1 MSEEKRLQEDLEKG
15 KAMEEFFEEAPL
27 QRIAEEKAAYEEKV
41 AKATAKFPERKEV
54 EGQRLYTPLDVKDF
68 DYCEKLGFPGMYP
81 FTRGV
86 QPTMYRGR
94 LWTMRAYA
102 GFATAEET
110 NARYKYLL
118 EAGQTGLSVAMD
130 LPTQIGL
137 DSDHEL
143 SHGEVGK
150 VGVAID
156 SLADMEA
163 LFEGIP
169 LDKVST
175 SMTING
181 PAAVLLAM
189 YVAVAEKQGVKPEQ
203 LRGTIQNDIL
213 KEYIA
218 RGTYIFPPRPSMRLV
233 TDTFAYC
240 SKNIP
245 KWNTISVGA
254 YHIREAGA
262 SEVQEIAFAF
272 ANAMAYIDAAI
283 QAGQKVDD
291 FAPGISWIFT
301 AGLDFFSEVAKFR
314 AARRLWARIMKER
327 YGATVPKA
335 QMLRVHV
342 HTAGSVLTAQQP
354 LINAIR
360 ITWQA
365 MSAILGGIQSMA
377 CCAYDEAIAI
387 PTEESATLALRTQ
400 QLLAYESNIP
410 NTIDPLAG
418 SYYVESLTDKI
429 EQEAYEYIKK
439 IDEMGGAVAAIE
451 HGYMQQEMAR
461 NAFSDQRDIETGKR
475 TVIGVNKY
483 VDNSKANEDQEVL
496 TVDLAVGERQV
507 ARLEKMKANRDN
519 EAVKASLEKLRAAAK
534 GTENLMP
541 YLIDAV
547 KTYATLG
554 EICGVLREEFGEFKP
569 SIYY

>member
-1 MSEEKRLQEDLEKG
+1 MDKEKLQQGLNEY
-15 KAMEEFFEEAPL
+15 EA
-27 QRIAEEKAAYEEKV
+27 KV
-41 AKATAKFPERKEV
+41 AKAVAKFPERKNFEA
-54 EGQRLYTPLDVKDF
+54 QRLYTPLDIEDS
-68 DYCEKLGFPGMYP
+68 DYGEKLGFPGQYP

-143 SHGEVGK
+143 SYGEVGK

-163 LFEGIP
+163 LFDGIP

-189 YVAVAEKQGVKPEQ
+189 YVAVAEKQGVKPEA
-203 LRGTIQNDIL
+203 LKGTIQNDIL

-218 RGTYIFPPRPSMRLV
+218 RGTYIFPPRPSMRLI
-233 TDTFAYC
+233 TDTFEYC

-283 QAGQKVDD
+283 KAGQKVDD

-301 AGLDFFSEVAKFR
+301 AGLDFFGEIAKFR

-327 YGATVPKA
+327 YGASVPKA

-354 LINAIR
+354 LNNVVR

-365 MSAILGGIQSMA
+365 LSAVLGGIQSMA
-377 CCAYDEAIAI
+377 CCAYDEAIAL

-400 QLLAYESNIP
+400 QLLAYESGVTD
-410 NTIDPLAG
+410 TIDPLAG
-418 SYYVESLTDKI
+418 SYYIETLTDKI
-429 EQEAYEYIKK
+429 EKEAYDYIDK
-439 IDEMGGAVAAIE
+439 IDRMGGAVAAIE
-451 HGYMQQEMAR
+451 QGYMQQEMA
-461 NAFSDQRDIETGKR
+461 AHAYEYQHEVELGKR
-475 TVIGVNKY
+475 TVIGVNKFN
-483 VDNSKANEDQEVL
+483 DSKKLAEQDVL
-496 TVDLAVGERQV
+496 TADLSVGERQI
-507 ARLEKMKANRDN
+507 ARLEKMKAARDN
-519 EAVKASLEKLRAAAK
+519 EAVKAALEKLREAAK

-554 EICGVLREEFGEFKP
+554 EICGVLREEFGEYKQSGSMF
-569 SIYY
+569 

>member
-1 MSEEKRLQEDLEKG
+1 MDKEKLQQGLNEY
-15 KAMEEFFEEAPL
+15 EA
-27 QRIAEEKAAYEEKV
+27 KV
-41 AKATAKFPERKEV
+41 AKAVAKFPERKNFEA
-54 EGQRLYTPLDVKDF
+54 QRLYTPLDIEDF
-68 DYCEKLGFPGMYP
+68 DYGEKIGFPGQYP

-163 LFEGIP
+163 LFDGIP

-189 YVAVAEKQGVKPEQ
+189 YVAVAEKQGVKPEA
-203 LRGTIQNDIL
+203 LKGTIQNDIL

-218 RGTYIFPPRPSMRLV
+218 RGTYIFPPRPSMRLI
-233 TDTFAYC
+233 TDTFEYC

-283 QAGQKVDD
+283 KAGQKVDD

-301 AGLDFFSEVAKFR
+301 AGLDFFGEVAKFR

-327 YGATVPKA
+327 YGASVPKA

-354 LINAIR
+354 LNNVVR

-365 MSAILGGIQSMA
+365 LSAVLGGIQSMA
-377 CCAYDEAIAI
+377 CCAYDEAIAL

-400 QLLAYESNIP
+400 QLLAYESGVTD
-410 NTIDPLAG
+410 TIDPLAG
-418 SYYVESLTDKI
+418 SYYIETLTDKI
-429 EQEAYEYIKK
+429 EKEAYDYIDK
-439 IDEMGGAVAAIE
+439 IDRMGGAVAAIE
-451 HGYMQQEMAR
+451 QGYMQQEMA
-461 NAFSDQRDIETGKR
+461 AHAYEYQHEVELGKR
-475 TVIGVNKY
+475 TVIGVNKFN
-483 VDNSKANEDQEVL
+483 DSKKLAEQDVL
-496 TVDLAVGERQV
+496 TADLSVGERQI
-507 ARLEKMKANRDN
+507 ARLEKMKAARDN
-519 EAVKASLEKLRAAAK
+519 EAVKAALEKLREAAK

-554 EICGVLREEFGEFKP
+554 EICGVLREEFGEYKQSGSMF
-569 SIYY
+569 

>member
-1 MSEEKRLQEDLEKG
+1 MDKEKLQQGLNEY
-15 KAMEEFFEEAPL
+15 EA
-27 QRIAEEKAAYEEKV
+27 KV
-41 AKATAKFPERKEV
+41 AKATAKFPERKNFEA
-54 EGQRLYTPLDVKDF
+54 QRLYTPLDIEDF
-68 DYCEKLGFPGMYP
+68 DYGEKLGFPGQYP

-163 LFEGIP
+163 LFDGIP

-189 YVAVAEKQGVKPEQ
+189 YVAVAEKQGVKPEA
-203 LRGTIQNDIL
+203 LKGTIQNDIL

-218 RGTYIFPPRPSMRLV
+218 RGTYIFPPRPSMRLI
-233 TDTFAYC
+233 TDTFEYC

-283 QAGQKVDD
+283 KAGQKVDD

-301 AGLDFFSEVAKFR
+301 AGLDFFGEVAKFR

-327 YGATVPKA
+327 YGASVPKA

-354 LINAIR
+354 LNNVVR

-365 MSAILGGIQSMA
+365 LSAVLGGIQSMA
-377 CCAYDEAIAI
+377 CCAYDEAIAL

-400 QLLAYESNIP
+400 QLLAYESGVTD
-410 NTIDPLAG
+410 TIDPLAG
-418 SYYVESLTDKI
+418 FYYIETLTDKI
-429 EQEAYEYIKK
+429 EKEAYDYIDK
-439 IDEMGGAVAAIE
+439 IDRMGGAVAAIE
-451 HGYMQQEMAR
+451 QGYMQQEMA
-461 NAFSDQRDIETGKR
+461 AHAYEYQHEVELGKR
-475 TVIGVNKY
+475 TVIGVNKFN
-483 VDNSKANEDQEVL
+483 DSKKLAEQDVL
-496 TVDLAVGERQV
+496 TADLSVGERQI
-507 ARLEKMKANRDN
+507 ARLEKMKAARDN
-519 EAVKASLEKLRAAAK
+519 DAVKAALEKLREAAK

-541 YLIDAV
+541 YLINAV

-554 EICGVLREEFGEFKP
+554 EICGVLREEFGEYKQSGSMF
-569 SIYY
+569 

>member
-1 MSEEKRLQEDLEKG
+1 MDKEKLQQGLNEY
-15 KAMEEFFEEAPL
+15 EA
-27 QRIAEEKAAYEEKV
+27 KV
-41 AKATAKFPERKEV
+41 AKATAKFPERKNFEM
-54 EGQRLYTPLDVKDF
+54 QRLYTPLDIEDF
-68 DYCEKLGFPGMYP
+68 DYGEKLGFPGQYP

-163 LFEGIP
+163 LFDGIP

-189 YVAVAEKQGVKPEQ
+189 YVAVAEKQGVKPEA
-203 LRGTIQNDIL
+203 LKGTIQNDIL

-218 RGTYIFPPRPSMRLV
+218 RGTYIFPPRPSMRLI
-233 TDTFAYC
+233 TDTFEYC

-283 QAGQKVDD
+283 KAGQKVDD

-301 AGLDFFSEVAKFR
+301 AGLDFFGEVAKFR

-327 YGATVPKA
+327 YGASVPKA

-354 LINAIR
+354 LNNVVR

-365 MSAILGGIQSMA
+365 LSAVLGGIQSMA
-377 CCAYDEAIAI
+377 CCAYDEAIAL

-400 QLLAYESNIP
+400 QLLAYESGVTD
-410 NTIDPLAG
+410 TIDPLAG
-418 SYYVESLTDKI
+418 SYYIETLTDKI
-429 EQEAYEYIKK
+429 EKEAYDYIDK
-439 IDEMGGAVAAIE
+439 IDRMGGAVAAIE
-451 HGYMQQEMAR
+451 QGYMQQEMA
-461 NAFSDQRDIETGKR
+461 AHAYEYQHEVELGKR
-475 TVIGVNKY
+475 TVIGVNKFN
-483 VDNSKANEDQEVL
+483 DSKKLAEQDVL
-496 TVDLAVGERQV
+496 TADLSVGERQI
-507 ARLEKMKANRDN
+507 ARLEKMKAARDN
-519 EAVKASLEKLRAAAK
+519 EAVKAALEKLREAAK

-554 EICGVLREEFGEFKP
+554 EICGVLREEFGEYKQSGSMF
-569 SIYY
+569 

>member
-1 MSEEKRLQEDLEKG
+1 MDKEKLQQGLNEY
-15 KAMEEFFEEAPL
+15 EA
-27 QRIAEEKAAYEEKV
+27 KV
-41 AKATAKFPERKEV
+41 AKAVAKFPERKNFEA
-54 EGQRLYTPLDVKDF
+54 QRLYTPLDIEDF
-68 DYCEKLGFPGMYP
+68 DYGEKLGFPGQYP

-110 NARYKYLL
+110 NVRYKYLL

-163 LFEGIP
+163 LFDGIP

-189 YVAVAEKQGVKPEQ
+189 YVAVAEKQGVKPEA
-203 LRGTIQNDIL
+203 LKGTIQNDIL

-218 RGTYIFPPRPSMRLV
+218 RGTYIFPPRPSMRLI
-233 TDTFAYC
+233 TDTFEYC

-283 QAGQKVDD
+283 KAGQKIDD

-301 AGLDFFSEVAKFR
+301 AGLDFFGEVAKFR

-327 YGATVPKA
+327 YGASVPKA

-354 LINAIR
+354 LNNVVR

-365 MSAILGGIQSMA
+365 LSAVLGGIQSMA
-377 CCAYDEAIAI
+377 CCAYDEAIAL

-400 QLLAYESNIP
+400 QLLAYESGVTD
-410 NTIDPLAG
+410 TIDPLAG
-418 SYYVESLTDKI
+418 SYYIETLTDKI
-429 EQEAYEYIKK
+429 EKEAYDYIDK
-439 IDEMGGAVAAIE
+439 IDRMGGAVAAIE
-451 HGYMQQEMAR
+451 QGYMQQEMA
-461 NAFSDQRDIETGKR
+461 AHAYEYQHEVELGKR
-475 TVIGVNKY
+475 TVIGVNKFN
-483 VDNSKANEDQEVL
+483 DSKKLAEQDVL
-496 TVDLAVGERQV
+496 TADLSVGERQI
-507 ARLEKMKANRDN
+507 ARLEKMKAARDN
-519 EAVKASLEKLRAAAK
+519 EAVKAALEKLREAAK

-554 EICGVLREEFGEFKP
+554 EICGVLREEFGEYKQSGSMF
-569 SIYY
+569 

>member
-1 MSEEKRLQEDLEKG
+1 MDKEKLQQGLNEY
-15 KAMEEFFEEAPL
+15 EA
-27 QRIAEEKAAYEEKV
+27 KV
-41 AKATAKFPERKEV
+41 AKATAKFPERKNFEA
-54 EGQRLYTPLDVKDF
+54 QRLYTPLDIEDF
-68 DYCEKLGFPGMYP
+68 DYGEKLGFPGQYP

-163 LFEGIP
+163 LFDGIP

-189 YVAVAEKQGVKPEQ
+189 YVAVAEKQGVKPEV
-203 LRGTIQNDIL
+203 LKGTIQNDIL

-218 RGTYIFPPRPSMRLV
+218 RGTYIFPPRPSMRLI
-233 TDTFAYC
+233 TDTFEYC

-283 QAGQKVDD
+283 KAGQKVDD

-301 AGLDFFSEVAKFR
+301 AGLDFFGEVAKFR
-314 AARRLWARIMKER
+314 AARRLWARVMKER
-327 YGATVPKA
+327 YGASVPKA

-354 LINAIR
+354 LNNVVR

-365 MSAILGGIQSMA
+365 LSAVLGGIQSMA
-377 CCAYDEAIAI
+377 CCAYDEAIAL

-400 QLLAYESNIP
+400 QLLAYESGVTD
-410 NTIDPLAG
+410 TIDPLAG
-418 SYYVESLTDKI
+418 SYYIETLTDKI
-429 EQEAYEYIKK
+429 EKEAYDYIDK
-439 IDEMGGAVAAIE
+439 IDRMGGAVAAIE
-451 HGYMQQEMAR
+451 QGYMQQEMA
-461 NAFSDQRDIETGKR
+461 AHAYEYQHEVELGKR
-475 TVIGVNKY
+475 TVIGVNKFN
-483 VDNSKANEDQEVL
+483 DSKKLAEQDVL
-496 TVDLAVGERQV
+496 TADLSVGERQI
-507 ARLEKMKANRDN
+507 ARLEKMKAARDN
-519 EAVKASLEKLRAAAK
+519 EAVKAALEKLREAAK

-554 EICGVLREEFGEFKP
+554 EICGVLREEFGEYKQSGSMF
-569 SIYY
+569 

>member
-1 MSEEKRLQEDLEKG
+1 MDKEKLQQGLNEYED
-15 KAMEEFFEEAPL
+15 
-27 QRIAEEKAAYEEKV
+27 KV
-41 AKATAKFPERKEV
+41 AKAVAKFPERKNFEA
-54 EGQRLYTPLDVKDF
+54 QRLYTPLDIEDF
-68 DYCEKLGFPGMYP
+68 DYGEKLGFPGQYP

-163 LFEGIP
+163 LFDGIP

-189 YVAVAEKQGVKPEQ
+189 YVAVAEKQGVKPEA
-203 LRGTIQNDIL
+203 LKGTIQNDIL

-218 RGTYIFPPRPSMRLV
+218 RGTYIFPPRPSMRLI
-233 TDTFAYC
+233 TDTFEYC

-283 QAGQKVDD
+283 KAGQKVDD

-301 AGLDFFSEVAKFR
+301 AGLDFFGEVAKFR

-327 YGATVPKA
+327 YGASVPKA

-354 LINAIR
+354 LNNVVR

-365 MSAILGGIQSMA
+365 LSAVLGGIQSMA
-377 CCAYDEAIAI
+377 CCAYDEAIAL

-400 QLLAYESNIP
+400 QLLAYESGVTD
-410 NTIDPLAG
+410 TIDPLAG
-418 SYYVESLTDKI
+418 SYYIETLTDKI
-429 EQEAYEYIKK
+429 EKEAYDYIDK
-439 IDEMGGAVAAIE
+439 IDRMGGAVAAIE
-451 HGYMQQEMAR
+451 QGYMQQEMA
-461 NAFSDQRDIETGKR
+461 AHAYEYQHEVELGKR
-475 TVIGVNKY
+475 TVIGVNKFN
-483 VDNSKANEDQEVL
+483 DSKKLEEQDVL
-496 TVDLAVGERQV
+496 TADLSVGERQI
-507 ARLEKMKANRDN
+507 ARLEKMKAARDN
-519 EAVKASLEKLRAAAK
+519 DAVKAALEKLREAAK

-554 EICGVLREEFGEFKP
+554 EICGVLREEFGEYKQSGSMF
-569 SIYY
+569 

>member
-1 MSEEKRLQEDLEKG
+1 MDKEKLQQGLNE
-15 KAMEEFFEEAPL
+15 
-27 QRIAEEKAAYEEKV
+27 YESKV
-41 AKATAKFPERKEV
+41 AKATAKFPERKNFEA
-54 EGQRLYTPLDVKDF
+54 QRLYTPLDIEDF
-68 DYCEKLGFPGMYP
+68 DYGEKLGFPGQYP

-163 LFEGIP
+163 LFDGIP

-189 YVAVAEKQGVKPEQ
+189 YVAVAEKQGVKPEA
-203 LRGTIQNDIL
+203 LKGTIQNDIL

-218 RGTYIFPPRPSMRLV
+218 RGTYIFPPRPSMRLI
-233 TDTFAYC
+233 TDTFEYC

-283 QAGQKVDD
+283 KAGQKVDD

-301 AGLDFFSEVAKFR
+301 AGLDFFGEVAKFR

-327 YGATVPKA
+327 YGASVPKA

-354 LINAIR
+354 LNNVVR

-365 MSAILGGIQSMA
+365 LSAVLGGIQSMA
-377 CCAYDEAIAI
+377 CCAYDEAIAL

-400 QLLAYESNIP
+400 QLLAYESGVTD
-410 NTIDPLAG
+410 TIDPLAG
-418 SYYVESLTDKI
+418 SYYIETLTDKI
-429 EQEAYEYIKK
+429 EKEAYDYIDK
-439 IDEMGGAVAAIE
+439 IDRMGGAVVAIE
-451 HGYMQQEMAR
+451 QGYMQQEMA
-461 NAFSDQRDIETGKR
+461 AHAYEYQHEVELGKR
-475 TVIGVNKY
+475 TVIGVNKFN
-483 VDNSKANEDQEVL
+483 DSKKLAEQDVL
-496 TVDLAVGERQV
+496 TADLSVGERQI
-507 ARLEKMKANRDN
+507 ARLEKMKAARDN
-519 EAVKASLEKLRAAAK
+519 EAVKAALEKLREAAK

-554 EICGVLREEFGEFKP
+554 EICGVLREEFGEYKQSGSMF
-569 SIYY
+569 

>member
-1 MSEEKRLQEDLEKG
+1 MDKEKLQQGLNEY
-15 KAMEEFFEEAPL
+15 EA
-27 QRIAEEKAAYEEKV
+27 KV
-41 AKATAKFPERKEV
+41 AKATAKFPERKNFEA
-54 EGQRLYTPLDVKDF
+54 QRLYTPLDIEDF
-68 DYCEKLGFPGMYP
+68 DYGEKLGFPGQYP

-163 LFEGIP
+163 LFDGIP

-189 YVAVAEKQGVKPEQ
+189 YVAVAEKQGVKPEA
-203 LRGTIQNDIL
+203 LKGTIQNDIL

-218 RGTYIFPPRPSMRLV
+218 RGTYIFPPRPSMRLI
-233 TDTFAYC
+233 TDTFEYC

-283 QAGQKVDD
+283 KAGQKVDD

-327 YGATVPKA
+327 YGASVPKA

-354 LINAIR
+354 LNNVVR

-365 MSAILGGIQSMA
+365 LSAVLGGIQSMA
-377 CCAYDEAIAI
+377 CCAYDEAIAL

-400 QLLAYESNIP
+400 QLLAYESGVTD
-410 NTIDPLAG
+410 TIDPLAG
-418 SYYVESLTDKI
+418 SYYIETLTDKI
-429 EQEAYEYIKK
+429 EKEAYDYIDK
-439 IDEMGGAVAAIE
+439 IDRMGGAVAAIE
-451 HGYMQQEMAR
+451 QGYMQQEMA
-461 NAFSDQRDIETGKR
+461 AHAYEYQHEVELGKR
-475 TVIGVNKY
+475 TVIGVNKFN
-483 VDNSKANEDQEVL
+483 DSKKLAEQDVL
-496 TVDLAVGERQV
+496 TADLSVGERQI
-507 ARLEKMKANRDN
+507 ARLEKMKAARDN
-519 EAVKASLEKLRAAAK
+519 EAVKAALERLREAAK

-554 EICGVLREEFGEFKP
+554 EICGVLREEFGEYKQSGSMF
-569 SIYY
+569 

>member
-1 MSEEKRLQEDLEKG
+1 MDKEKLQQGLNEY
-15 KAMEEFFEEAPL
+15 EA
-27 QRIAEEKAAYEEKV
+27 KV
-41 AKATAKFPERKEV
+41 AKATAKFPERKNFEA
-54 EGQRLYTPLDVKDF
+54 QRLYTPLDIEDF
-68 DYCEKLGFPGMYP
+68 DYGEKLGFPGQYP

-163 LFEGIP
+163 LFDGIP

-189 YVAVAEKQGVKPEQ
+189 YVAVAEKQGVKPEA
-203 LRGTIQNDIL
+203 LKGTIQNDIL

-218 RGTYIFPPRPSMRLV
+218 RGTYIFPPRPSMRLI
-233 TDTFAYC
+233 TDTFEYC

-283 QAGQKVDD
+283 KAGQKVDD

-301 AGLDFFSEVAKFR
+301 AGLDFFGEVAKFR

-327 YGATVPKA
+327 YGASVPKA

-354 LINAIR
+354 LNNVVR

-365 MSAILGGIQSMA
+365 LSAVLGGIQSMA
-377 CCAYDEAIAI
+377 CCAYDEAIAL

-400 QLLAYESNIP
+400 QLLAYESGVTD
-410 NTIDPLAG
+410 TIDPLAG
-418 SYYVESLTDKI
+418 SYYIETLTDKI
-429 EQEAYEYIKK
+429 EKEAYDYIDK
-439 IDEMGGAVAAIE
+439 IDRMGGAVAAIE
-451 HGYMQQEMAR
+451 QGYMQQEMA
-461 NAFSDQRDIETGKR
+461 AHAYEFQHEVELGKR
-475 TVIGVNKY
+475 TVIGVNKFN
-483 VDNSKANEDQEVL
+483 DSKKLAEQDVL
-496 TVDLAVGERQV
+496 TADLSVGERQI
-507 ARLEKMKANRDN
+507 ARLEKMKAARDN
-519 EAVKASLEKLRAAAK
+519 EAVKAALEKLREAAK

-554 EICGVLREEFGEFKP
+554 EICGVLREEFGEYKQSGSMF
-569 SIYY
+569 

>member
-1 MSEEKRLQEDLEKG
+1 MDKEKLQQGLNEY
-15 KAMEEFFEEAPL
+15 EA
-27 QRIAEEKAAYEEKV
+27 KV
-41 AKATAKFPERKEV
+41 AKATAKFPERKNFEA
-54 EGQRLYTPLDVKDF
+54 QRLYTPLDIEDF
-68 DYCEKLGFPGMYP
+68 DYGEKLGFPGQYP

-163 LFEGIP
+163 LFDGIP

-189 YVAVAEKQGVKPEQ
+189 YVAVAEKQGVKPEA
-203 LRGTIQNDIL
+203 LKGTIQNDIL

-218 RGTYIFPPRPSMRLV
+218 RGTYIFPPRPSMRLI
-233 TDTFAYC
+233 TDTFEYC

-283 QAGQKVDD
+283 KAGQKVDD

-301 AGLDFFSEVAKFR
+301 AGLDFFGEVAKFR

-327 YGATVPKA
+327 YGASVPKA

-354 LINAIR
+354 LNNVVR

-365 MSAILGGIQSMA
+365 LSAVLGGIQSMA
-377 CCAYDEAIAI
+377 CCAYDEAIAL

-400 QLLAYESNIP
+400 QLLAYESGVTD
-410 NTIDPLAG
+410 TIDPLAG
-418 SYYVESLTDKI
+418 SYYIETLTDKI
-429 EQEAYEYIKK
+429 EKEAYDYIDK
-439 IDEMGGAVAAIE
+439 IDRMGGAVAAIE
-451 HGYMQQEMAR
+451 QGYMQQEMA
-461 NAFSDQRDIETGKR
+461 AHAYEYQHEVELGKR
-475 TVIGVNKY
+475 TVIGVNKFN
-483 VDNSKANEDQEVL
+483 DSKKIAEQDVL
-496 TVDLAVGERQV
+496 TADLSVGERQV
-507 ARLEKMKANRDN
+507 ARLEKMKAARDN
-519 EAVKASLEKLRAAAK
+519 GAVKAALEKLREAAK

-554 EICGVLREEFGEFKP
+554 EICGVLREEFGEYKQSGSMF
-569 SIYY
+569 

>member
-1 MSEEKRLQEDLEKG
+1 MDKEKLQQGLNEY
-15 KAMEEFFEEAPL
+15 EA
-27 QRIAEEKAAYEEKV
+27 KV
-41 AKATAKFPERKEV
+41 AKAVAKFPERKNFEA
-54 EGQRLYTPLDVKDF
+54 QRLYTPFDIEDF
-68 DYCEKLGFPGMYP
+68 DYSEKLGFPGQYP

-163 LFEGIP
+163 LFDGIP

-189 YVAVAEKQGVKPEQ
+189 YVAVAEKQGVKPEA
-203 LRGTIQNDIL
+203 LKGTIQNDIL

-218 RGTYIFPPRPSMRLV
+218 RGTYIFPPRPSMRLI
-233 TDTFAYC
+233 TDTFEYC

-283 QAGQKVDD
+283 KAGQKVDD

-301 AGLDFFSEVAKFR
+301 AGLDFFGEVAKFR

-327 YGATVPKA
+327 YGASVPKA

-354 LINAIR
+354 LNNVVR

-365 MSAILGGIQSMA
+365 LSAVLGGIQSMA
-377 CCAYDEAIAI
+377 CCAYDEAIAL

-400 QLLAYESNIP
+400 QLLAYESGVTD
-410 NTIDPLAG
+410 TIDPLAG
-418 SYYVESLTDKI
+418 SYYIETLTDKI
-429 EQEAYEYIKK
+429 EKEAYDYIDK
-439 IDEMGGAVAAIE
+439 IDRMGGAVAAIE
-451 HGYMQQEMAR
+451 QGYMQQEMA
-461 NAFSDQRDIETGKR
+461 AHAYEYQHEVELGKR
-475 TVIGVNKY
+475 TVIGVNKFN
-483 VDNSKANEDQEVL
+483 DSKKLAEQDVL
-496 TVDLAVGERQV
+496 TADLSVGERQI
-507 ARLEKMKANRDN
+507 ARLEKMKAGRDN
-519 EAVKASLEKLRAAAK
+519 EAVKAALEKLREAAK

-554 EICGVLREEFGEFKP
+554 EICGVLREEFGEYKQSGSMF
-569 SIYY
+569 

>member
-1 MSEEKRLQEDLEKG
+1 MDKEKLQQGLNEY
-15 KAMEEFFEEAPL
+15 EA
-27 QRIAEEKAAYEEKV
+27 KV
-41 AKATAKFPERKEV
+41 AKAVAKFPERKNFEA
-54 EGQRLYTPLDVKDF
+54 QRLYTPLDIEDF
-68 DYCEKLGFPGMYP
+68 DYGEKLGFPGQYP

-163 LFEGIP
+163 LFDGIP

-189 YVAVAEKQGVKPEQ
+189 YVAVAEKQGVKPEA
-203 LRGTIQNDIL
+203 LKGTIQNDIL

-218 RGTYIFPPRPSMRLV
+218 RGTYIFPPRPSMRLI
-233 TDTFAYC
+233 TDTFEYC

-283 QAGQKVDD
+283 KAGQKVDD

-301 AGLDFFSEVAKFR
+301 AGLDFFGEVAKFR

-327 YGATVPKA
+327 YGASVPKA

-354 LINAIR
+354 LNNVVR

-365 MSAILGGIQSMA
+365 LSAVLGGIQSMA
-377 CCAYDEAIAI
+377 CCAYDEAIAL

-400 QLLAYESNIP
+400 QLLAYESGVTD
-410 NTIDPLAG
+410 TIDPLAG
-418 SYYVESLTDKI
+418 SYYIETLTDKI
-429 EQEAYEYIKK
+429 EKEAYDYIDK
-439 IDEMGGAVAAIE
+439 IDRMGGAVAAIE
-451 HGYMQQEMAR
+451 QGYMQQEMA
-461 NAFSDQRDIETGKR
+461 AHAYEYQHEVELGKR
-475 TVIGVNKY
+475 TVIGVNKFN
-483 VDNSKANEDQEVL
+483 DSKKLAEQDVL
-496 TVDLAVGERQV
+496 TADLSVGERQI
-507 ARLEKMKANRDN
+507 ARLEKMKAARDN
-519 EAVKASLEKLRAAAK
+519 EAVKAALEKLREAAK
-534 GTENLMP
+534 CTENLMP
-541 YLIDAV
+541 YLINAV

-554 EICGVLREEFGEFKP
+554 EICGVLREEFGEYKQSGSMF
-569 SIYY
+569 

>member
-1 MSEEKRLQEDLEKG
+1 MDKEKLQQGLNEY
-15 KAMEEFFEEAPL
+15 EA
-27 QRIAEEKAAYEEKV
+27 KV
-41 AKATAKFPERKEV
+41 AKATAKFPERKNFEV
-54 EGQRLYTPLDVKDF
+54 QRLYTPLDIEDF
-68 DYCEKLGFPGMYP
+68 DYGEKLGFPGQYP

-130 LPTQIGL
+130 LPTQIGF

-163 LFEGIP
+163 LFDGIP

-189 YVAVAEKQGVKPEQ
+189 YVAVAEKQGVKPEA
-203 LRGTIQNDIL
+203 LKGTIQNDIL

-218 RGTYIFPPRPSMRLV
+218 RGTYIFPPRPSMRLI
-233 TDTFAYC
+233 TDTFEYC

-283 QAGQKVDD
+283 KAGQKVDD

-301 AGLDFFSEVAKFR
+301 AGLDFFGEVAKFR

-327 YGATVPKA
+327 YGASVPKA

-354 LINAIR
+354 LNNVVR

-365 MSAILGGIQSMA
+365 LSAVLGGIQSMA
-377 CCAYDEAIAI
+377 CCAYDEAIAL

-400 QLLAYESNIP
+400 QLLAYESGVTD
-410 NTIDPLAG
+410 TIDPLAG
-418 SYYVESLTDKI
+418 SYYIETLTDKI
-429 EQEAYEYIKK
+429 EKEAYDYIDK
-439 IDEMGGAVAAIE
+439 IDRMGGAVAAIE
-451 HGYMQQEMAR
+451 QGYMQQEMA
-461 NAFSDQRDIETGKR
+461 AHAYEYQHEVELGKR
-475 TVIGVNKY
+475 TVIGVNKFN
-483 VDNSKANEDQEVL
+483 DSKKLAEQDVL
-496 TVDLAVGERQV
+496 TADLSVGERQI
-507 ARLEKMKANRDN
+507 ARLEKMKAARDN
-519 EAVKASLEKLRAAAK
+519 EAVKAALEKLREAAK

-554 EICGVLREEFGEFKP
+554 EICGVLREEFGEYKQSGSMF
-569 SIYY
+569 

>member
-1 MSEEKRLQEDLEKG
+1 MDKEKLQQGLNG
-15 KAMEEFFEEAPL
+15 YEA
-27 QRIAEEKAAYEEKV
+27 KV
-41 AKATAKFPERKEV
+41 AKAVAKFPERKNFET
-54 EGQRLYTPLDVKDF
+54 QRLYTPLDIEDF
-68 DYCEKLGFPGMYP
+68 DYGEKLGFPGQYP

-163 LFEGIP
+163 LFDGIP

-189 YVAVAEKQGVKPEQ
+189 YVAVAEKQGVKPEA
-203 LRGTIQNDIL
+203 LKGTIQNDIL

-218 RGTYIFPPRPSMRLV
+218 RGTYIFPPRPSMRLI
-233 TDTFAYC
+233 TDTFEYC

-283 QAGQKVDD
+283 KAGQKVDD

-301 AGLDFFSEVAKFR
+301 AGLDFFGEVAKFR

-327 YGATVPKA
+327 YGASVPKA

-354 LINAIR
+354 LNNVVR

-365 MSAILGGIQSMA
+365 LSAVLGGIQSMA
-377 CCAYDEAIAI
+377 CCAYDEAIAL

-400 QLLAYESNIP
+400 QLLAYESGVTD
-410 NTIDPLAG
+410 TIDPLAG
-418 SYYVESLTDKI
+418 SYYIETLTDKI
-429 EQEAYEYIKK
+429 EKEAYDYIDK
-439 IDEMGGAVAAIE
+439 IDRMGGAVAAIE
-451 HGYMQQEMAR
+451 QGYMQQEMA
-461 NAFSDQRDIETGKR
+461 AHAYEYQHEVELGKR
-475 TVIGVNKY
+475 TVIGVNKFN
-483 VDNSKANEDQEVL
+483 DSKKLAEQDVL
-496 TVDLAVGERQV
+496 TADLSVGERQI
-507 ARLEKMKANRDN
+507 ARLEKMKAARDN
-519 EAVKASLEKLRAAAK
+519 EAVKAALEKLREAAK

-554 EICGVLREEFGEFKP
+554 EICGVLREEFGEYKQSGSMF
-569 SIYY
+569 

>member
-1 MSEEKRLQEDLEKG
+1 MDKEKLQQGLNEY
-15 KAMEEFFEEAPL
+15 EA
-27 QRIAEEKAAYEEKV
+27 KV
-41 AKATAKFPERKEV
+41 AKATAKFPERKNFEA
-54 EGQRLYTPLDVKDF
+54 QRLYTPLDIEDF
-68 DYCEKLGFPGMYP
+68 DYGEKLGFPGQYP

-163 LFEGIP
+163 LFDGIP

-189 YVAVAEKQGVKPEQ
+189 YVAVAEKQGVKPEA
-203 LRGTIQNDIL
+203 LKGTIQNDIL

-218 RGTYIFPPRPSMRLV
+218 RGTYIFPPRPSMRLI
-233 TDTFAYC
+233 TDTFEYC

-283 QAGQKVDD
+283 KAGQKVDD

-301 AGLDFFSEVAKFR
+301 AGLDFFGEVAKFR

-327 YGATVPKA
+327 YGASVPKA

-354 LINAIR
+354 LNNVVR

-365 MSAILGGIQSMA
+365 LSAVLGGIQSMA
-377 CCAYDEAIAI
+377 CCAYDEAIAL

-400 QLLAYESNIP
+400 QLLAYESGVTD
-410 NTIDPLAG
+410 TIDPLAG
-418 SYYVESLTDKI
+418 SYYIETLTDKI
-429 EQEAYEYIKK
+429 EKEAYDYIDR
-439 IDEMGGAVAAIE
+439 IDRMGGAVAAIE
-451 HGYMQQEMAR
+451 QGYMQQEMA
-461 NAFSDQRDIETGKR
+461 AHAYEYQHEVELGKR
-475 TVIGVNKY
+475 TVIGVNKFN
-483 VDNSKANEDQEVL
+483 DSKKLAEQDVL
-496 TVDLAVGERQV
+496 TADLSVGERQI
-507 ARLEKMKANRDN
+507 ARLEKMKAARDN
-519 EAVKASLEKLRAAAK
+519 EAVKAALEKLREAAK

-554 EICGVLREEFGEFKP
+554 EICGVLREEFGEYKQSGSMF
-569 SIYY
+569 

>member
-1 MSEEKRLQEDLEKG
+1 MDKEKLQQGLNEY
-15 KAMEEFFEEAPL
+15 EA
-27 QRIAEEKAAYEEKV
+27 KV
-41 AKATAKFPERKEV
+41 VKATAKFPERKNFEA
-54 EGQRLYTPLDVKDF
+54 QRLYTPLDIEDF
-68 DYCEKLGFPGMYP
+68 DYGEKLGFPGQYP

-110 NARYKYLL
+110 NERYKYLL

-163 LFEGIP
+163 LFDGIP

-189 YVAVAEKQGVKPEQ
+189 YVAVAEKQGVKPEA
-203 LRGTIQNDIL
+203 LKGTIQNDIL

-218 RGTYIFPPRPSMRLV
+218 RGTYIFPPRPSMRLI
-233 TDTFAYC
+233 TDTFEYC

-283 QAGQKVDD
+283 KAGQKVDD

-301 AGLDFFSEVAKFR
+301 AGLDFFGEVAKFR

-327 YGATVPKA
+327 YGASVPKA

-354 LINAIR
+354 LNNVVR

-365 MSAILGGIQSMA
+365 LSAVLGGIQSMA
-377 CCAYDEAIAI
+377 CCAYDEAIAL

-400 QLLAYESNIP
+400 QLLAYESGVTD
-410 NTIDPLAG
+410 TIDPLAG
-418 SYYVESLTDKI
+418 SYYIETLTDKI
-429 EQEAYEYIKK
+429 EKEAYDYIDK
-439 IDEMGGAVAAIE
+439 IDRMGGAVAAIE
-451 HGYMQQEMAR
+451 QGYMQQEMA
-461 NAFSDQRDIETGKR
+461 AHAYEYQHEVELGKR
-475 TVIGVNKY
+475 TVIGVNKFN
-483 VDNSKANEDQEVL
+483 DSKKLAEQDVL
-496 TVDLAVGERQV
+496 TADLSVGERQI
-507 ARLEKMKANRDN
+507 ARLEKMKAARDN
-519 EAVKASLEKLRAAAK
+519 EAVKAALEKLREAAK

-554 EICGVLREEFGEFKP
+554 EICGVLREEFGEYKQSGSMF
-569 SIYY
+569 

>member
-1 MSEEKRLQEDLEKG
+1 MDKEKLQQGLNEY
-15 KAMEEFFEEAPL
+15 EA
-27 QRIAEEKAAYEEKV
+27 KV
-41 AKATAKFPERKEV
+41 AKATAKFPERKNFEA
-54 EGQRLYTPLDVKDF
+54 QRLYTPLDIEDF
-68 DYCEKLGFPGMYP
+68 DYGEKLGFPGQYP

-86 QPTMYRGR
+86 QPTMYRSR

-156 SLADMEA
+156 SLADIEA
-163 LFEGIP
+163 LFDGIP

-189 YVAVAEKQGVKPEQ
+189 YIAVAEKQGVKPEA
-203 LRGTIQNDIL
+203 LKGTIQNDIL

-218 RGTYIFPPRPSMRLV
+218 RGTYIFPPRPSMRLI
-233 TDTFAYC
+233 TDTFEYC

-283 QAGQKVDD
+283 KAGQKVDD

-301 AGLDFFSEVAKFR
+301 AGLDFFGEVAKFR

-327 YGATVPKA
+327 YGASVPKA

-354 LINAIR
+354 LNNVVR

-365 MSAILGGIQSMA
+365 LSAVLGGIQSMA
-377 CCAYDEAIAI
+377 CCAYDEAIAL

-400 QLLAYESNIP
+400 QLLAYESRVTD
-410 NTIDPLAG
+410 TIDPLAG
-418 SYYVESLTDKI
+418 SYYIETLTDKI
-429 EQEAYEYIKK
+429 EKEAYDYIDK
-439 IDEMGGAVAAIE
+439 IDRMGGAVAAIE
-451 HGYMQQEMAR
+451 QGYMQQEMA
-461 NAFSDQRDIETGKR
+461 AHAYEYQHEVELGKR
-475 TVIGVNKY
+475 TVIGVNKFN
-483 VDNSKANEDQEVL
+483 DSKKLAEQDVL
-496 TVDLAVGERQV
+496 TADLSVGERQI
-507 ARLEKMKANRDN
+507 ARLEKMKAARDN
-519 EAVKASLEKLRAAAK
+519 GAVKAALEKLREAAK
-534 GTENLMP
+534 DTENLMP

-554 EICGVLREEFGEFKP
+554 EICGVLREEFGEYKQSGSMF
-569 SIYY
+569 

>member
-1 MSEEKRLQEDLEKG
+1 MDKEKLQQGLNEY
-15 KAMEEFFEEAPL
+15 EA
-27 QRIAEEKAAYEEKV
+27 KV
-41 AKATAKFPERKEV
+41 AKATAKFPERKNFEV
-54 EGQRLYTPLDVKDF
+54 QRLYTPLDIEDF
-68 DYCEKLGFPGMYP
+68 DYGEKLGFPGQYP

-163 LFEGIP
+163 LFDGIP

-189 YVAVAEKQGVKPEQ
+189 YVAVAEKQGVKPEA
-203 LRGTIQNDIL
+203 LKGTIQNDIL

-218 RGTYIFPPRPSMRLV
+218 RGTYIFPPRPSMRLI
-233 TDTFAYC
+233 TDTFEYC

-283 QAGQKVDD
+283 KAGQKVDD

-301 AGLDFFSEVAKFR
+301 AGLDFFGEVAKFR

-327 YGATVPKA
+327 YGASVPKA

-354 LINAIR
+354 LNNVVR

-365 MSAILGGIQSMA
+365 LSAVLGGIQSMA
-377 CCAYDEAIAI
+377 CCAYDEAIAL

-400 QLLAYESNIP
+400 QLLAYESGVTD
-410 NTIDPLAG
+410 TIDPLAG
-418 SYYVESLTDKI
+418 SYYIETLTDKI
-429 EQEAYEYIKK
+429 EKEAYDYIDK
-439 IDEMGGAVAAIE
+439 IDRMGGAVAAIE
-451 HGYMQQEMAR
+451 QGYMQQEMA
-461 NAFSDQRDIETGKR
+461 AHAYEYQHDVELGKR
-475 TVIGVNKY
+475 TVIGVNKFN
-483 VDNSKANEDQEVL
+483 DSKKLAEQDVL
-496 TVDLAVGERQV
+496 TADLSVGERQI
-507 ARLEKMKANRDN
+507 ARLEKIKAARDN
-519 EAVKASLEKLRAAAK
+519 EAVKAALEKLREAAK

-554 EICGVLREEFGEFKP
+554 EICGVLREEFGEYKQSGSMF
-569 SIYY
+569 

>member
-1 MSEEKRLQEDLEKG
+1 MDKEKLQQGLNEY
-15 KAMEEFFEEAPL
+15 EA
-27 QRIAEEKAAYEEKV
+27 KV
-41 AKATAKFPERKEV
+41 AKAVAKFPERKNFEA
-54 EGQRLYTPLDVKDF
+54 QRLYTPLDIEDF
-68 DYCEKLGFPGMYP
+68 DYGEKLGFPGQYP

-163 LFEGIP
+163 LFDGIP

-189 YVAVAEKQGVKPEQ
+189 YVAVAEKHGVKPEA
-203 LRGTIQNDIL
+203 LKGTIQNDIL

-218 RGTYIFPPRPSMRLV
+218 RGTYIFPPRPSMRLI
-233 TDTFAYC
+233 TDTFEYC

-283 QAGQKVDD
+283 KAGQKVDD

-301 AGLDFFSEVAKFR
+301 AGLDFFGEVAKFR

-327 YGATVPKA
+327 YGASVPKA

-342 HTAGSVLTAQQP
+342 HTAVSVLTAQQP
-354 LINAIR
+354 LNNVVR

-365 MSAILGGIQSMA
+365 LSAVLGGIQSMA
-377 CCAYDEAIAI
+377 CCAYDEAIAL

-400 QLLAYESNIP
+400 QLLAYESGVTD
-410 NTIDPLAG
+410 TIDPLAG
-418 SYYVESLTDKI
+418 SYYIETLTDKI
-429 EQEAYEYIKK
+429 EKEAYDYIDK
-439 IDEMGGAVAAIE
+439 IDRMGGAVAAIE
-451 HGYMQQEMAR
+451 QGYMQQEMA
-461 NAFSDQRDIETGKR
+461 AHAYEYQHEVELGKR
-475 TVIGVNKY
+475 TVIGVNKFN
-483 VDNSKANEDQEVL
+483 DSKKLAEQDVL
-496 TVDLAVGERQV
+496 TADLSVGERQI
-507 ARLEKMKANRDN
+507 ARLEKMKAVRDN
-519 EAVKASLEKLRAAAK
+519 EAVKAALEKLREAAK

-554 EICGVLREEFGEFKP
+554 EICGVLREEFGEYKQSGSMF
-569 SIYY
+569 

>member
-1 MSEEKRLQEDLEKG
+1 MDKEKLQQGLNEY
-15 KAMEEFFEEAPL
+15 EA
-27 QRIAEEKAAYEEKV
+27 KV
-41 AKATAKFPERKEV
+41 AKATAKFPERKNFEA
-54 EGQRLYTPLDVKDF
+54 QRLYSPLDIEDF
-68 DYCEKLGFPGMYP
+68 DYGEKLGFPGQYP

-86 QPTMYRGR
+86 QSTMYRGR

-163 LFEGIP
+163 LFDGIP

-189 YVAVAEKQGVKPEQ
+189 YVAVAEKQGVKPEA
-203 LRGTIQNDIL
+203 LKGTIQNDIL

-218 RGTYIFPPRPSMRLV
+218 RGTYIFPPRPSMRLI
-233 TDTFAYC
+233 TDTFEYC

-283 QAGQKVDD
+283 KAGQKVDD

-301 AGLDFFSEVAKFR
+301 AGLDFFGEVAKFR

-327 YGATVPKA
+327 YGASVPKA

-354 LINAIR
+354 LNNVVR

-365 MSAILGGIQSMA
+365 LSAVLGGIQSMA
-377 CCAYDEAIAI
+377 CCAYDEAIAL

-400 QLLAYESNIP
+400 QLLAYESGVTD
-410 NTIDPLAG
+410 TIDPLAG
-418 SYYVESLTDKI
+418 SYYIETLTDKI
-429 EQEAYEYIKK
+429 EKEAYDYIDK
-439 IDEMGGAVAAIE
+439 IDRMGGAVAAIE
-451 HGYMQQEMAR
+451 QGYMQQEMA
-461 NAFSDQRDIETGKR
+461 AHAYEYQHEVEIGKR
-475 TVIGVNKY
+475 TVIGVNKFN
-483 VDNSKANEDQEVL
+483 DSKKLAEQDVL
-496 TVDLAVGERQV
+496 TADLSVGERQI
-507 ARLEKMKANRDN
+507 ARLEKMKAARDN
-519 EAVKASLEKLRAAAK
+519 DAVKAALEKLREAAK

-554 EICGVLREEFGEFKP
+554 EICGVLREEFGEYKQSGSMF
-569 SIYY
+569 

>member
-1 MSEEKRLQEDLEKG
+1 MDKEKLQQGLNEY
-15 KAMEEFFEEAPL
+15 EA
-27 QRIAEEKAAYEEKV
+27 KV
-41 AKATAKFPERKEV
+41 AKATAKFPERKNFEA
-54 EGQRLYTPLDVKDF
+54 QRLYTPLDIEDF
-68 DYCEKLGFPGMYP
+68 DYGEKLGFPGQYP

-163 LFEGIP
+163 LFDGIP

-189 YVAVAEKQGVKPEQ
+189 YVAVAEKQGVKPEA
-203 LRGTIQNDIL
+203 LKGTIQNDIL

-218 RGTYIFPPRPSMRLV
+218 RGTYIFPPRPSMRLI
-233 TDTFAYC
+233 TDTFEYC

-283 QAGQKVDD
+283 KAGQKVDD

-301 AGLDFFSEVAKFR
+301 AGLDFFGEVAKFR

-327 YGATVPKA
+327 YGASVPKA

-354 LINAIR
+354 LNNVVR

-365 MSAILGGIQSMA
+365 LSAVLGGIQSMA
-377 CCAYDEAIAI
+377 CCAYDEAIAL

-400 QLLAYESNIP
+400 QLLAYESGVTD
-410 NTIDPLAG
+410 TIDPLAG
-418 SYYVESLTDKI
+418 SYYIETLTDKI
-429 EQEAYEYIKK
+429 EKEAYDYIDK
-439 IDEMGGAVAAIE
+439 IDRMGGAVAAIE
-451 HGYMQQEMAR
+451 QGYMQQEMA
-461 NAFSDQRDIETGKR
+461 AHAYEYQHEVELGKR
-475 TVIGVNKY
+475 TVIGVNKFN
-483 VDNSKANEDQEVL
+483 DSKKLAEQDVL
-496 TVDLAVGERQV
+496 TADLSVGERQI
-507 ARLEKMKANRDN
+507 ARLEKMKVARDN
-519 EAVKASLEKLRAAAK
+519 EAVNAALEKLREAAK

-554 EICGVLREEFGEFKP
+554 EICGVLREEFGEYKQSGSMF
-569 SIYY
+569 

>member
-1 MSEEKRLQEDLEKG
+1 MDKEKLQQGLNEY
-15 KAMEEFFEEAPL
+15 EA
-27 QRIAEEKAAYEEKV
+27 KV
-41 AKATAKFPERKEV
+41 AKATAKFPERKNFEA
-54 EGQRLYTPLDVKDF
+54 QRLYTPLDIEDF
-68 DYCEKLGFPGMYP
+68 DYGEKLGFPGQYP

-163 LFEGIP
+163 LFDGIP

-189 YVAVAEKQGVKPEQ
+189 YVAVAEKQGVKPEA
-203 LRGTIQNDIL
+203 LKGTIQNDIL

-218 RGTYIFPPRPSMRLV
+218 RGTYIFPPRPSMRLI
-233 TDTFAYC
+233 TDTFEYC

-283 QAGQKVDD
+283 KAGQKVDD

-301 AGLDFFSEVAKFR
+301 AGLDFFGEVAKFR

-327 YGATVPKA
+327 YGASVPKA

-342 HTAGSVLTAQQP
+342 HTAGSVLTAQHP
-354 LINAIR
+354 LNNVVR

-365 MSAILGGIQSMA
+365 LSAVLGGIQSMA
-377 CCAYDEAIAI
+377 CCAYDEAIAL

-400 QLLAYESNIP
+400 QLLAYESGVTD
-410 NTIDPLAG
+410 TIDPLAG
-418 SYYVESLTDKI
+418 SYYIETLTDKI
-429 EQEAYEYIKK
+429 EKEAYDYIDK
-439 IDEMGGAVAAIE
+439 IDRMGGAVAAIE
-451 HGYMQQEMAR
+451 QGYMQQEMA
-461 NAFSDQRDIETGKR
+461 AHAYEYQHEVELGKR
-475 TVIGVNKY
+475 TVIGVNKFN
-483 VDNSKANEDQEVL
+483 DSKKLAEQDVL
-496 TVDLAVGERQV
+496 TADLSVGERQI
-507 ARLEKMKANRDN
+507 ARLEKMKAARDN
-519 EAVKASLEKLRAAAK
+519 DAVKAALEKLREAAK

-554 EICGVLREEFGEFKP
+554 EICGVLREEFGEYKQ
-569 SIYY
+569 SGSML

>member
-1 MSEEKRLQEDLEKG
+1 MDKEKLQQGLNEY
-15 KAMEEFFEEAPL
+15 EA
-27 QRIAEEKAAYEEKV
+27 KV
-41 AKATAKFPERKEV
+41 AKTVAKFPERKNFEV
-54 EGQRLYTPLDVKDF
+54 QRLYTPLDIEDF
-68 DYCEKLGFPGMYP
+68 DYGEKLGFPGQYP

-163 LFEGIP
+163 LFDGIP

-189 YVAVAEKQGVKPEQ
+189 YVAVAEKQGVKPEA
-203 LRGTIQNDIL
+203 LKGTIQNDIL

-218 RGTYIFPPRPSMRLV
+218 RGTYIFPPRPSMRLI
-233 TDTFAYC
+233 TDTFEYC

-283 QAGQKVDD
+283 KAGQKVDD

-301 AGLDFFSEVAKFR
+301 AGLDFFGEVAKFR

-327 YGATVPKA
+327 YGASVPKA

-354 LINAIR
+354 LNNVVR

-365 MSAILGGIQSMA
+365 LSAVLGGIQSMA
-377 CCAYDEAIAI
+377 CCAYDEAIAL

-400 QLLAYESNIP
+400 QLLAYESGVTD
-410 NTIDPLAG
+410 TIDPLAG
-418 SYYVESLTDKI
+418 SYYIETLTDKI
-429 EQEAYEYIKK
+429 EKEAYDYIDK
-439 IDEMGGAVAAIE
+439 IDRMGGAVAAIE
-451 HGYMQQEMAR
+451 QGYMQQEMA
-461 NAFSDQRDIETGKR
+461 AHAYEYQHEVELGKR
-475 TVIGVNKY
+475 TVIGVNKFN
-483 VDNSKANEDQEVL
+483 DSKKLAEQDVL
-496 TVDLAVGERQV
+496 TADLSVGERQI
-507 ARLEKMKANRDN
+507 ARLEKMKAARDN
-519 EAVKASLEKLRAAAK
+519 EAVKEALEKLREAAK

-554 EICGVLREEFGEFKP
+554 EICGVLREEFGEYKQSGSMF
-569 SIYY
+569 

>member
-1 MSEEKRLQEDLEKG
+1 MKNISDELKNYETKVESALEKS
-15 KAMEEFFEEAPL
+15 
-27 QRIAEEKAAYEEKV
+27 
-41 AKATAKFPERKEV
+41 PERKKFSAK
-54 EGQRLYTPLDVKDF
+54 RLYTPLDVTDT
-68 DYCEKLGFPGMYP
+68 DYLEKLGFPGQFP

-118 EAGQTGLSVAMD
+118 SAGQTGLSVAMD

-137 DSDHEL
+137 DSDDTL
-143 SHGEVGK
+143 SVGEVGK

-156 SLADMEA
+156 SLADMEK

-189 YVAVAEKQGVKPEQ
+189 YVAVAEKQGVTPEK

-240 SKNIP
+240 SQNIP

-262 SEVQEIAFAF
+262 SDVQEIAFAF
-272 ANAMAYIDAAI
+272 SNAIAYIEAAI
-283 QAGQKVDD
+283 KAGQKVDD
-291 FAPGISWIFT
+291 FAPGISWIYT
-301 AGLDFFSEVAKFR
+301 AGLDFFYEIAKFR

-327 YGATVPKA
+327 FGAKVAKA
-335 QMLRVHV
+335 MMLRVHV

-354 LINAIR
+354 LNNVAR

-365 MSAILGGIQSMA
+365 MSAVLGGIQSMA
-377 CCAYDEAIAI
+377 CCAYDEALAL

-400 QLLAYESNIP
+400 QLVALESGVTD
-410 NTIDPLAG
+410 TIDPMAG
-418 SYYVESLTDKI
+418 SYYVEALTDKI
-429 EQEAYEYIKK
+429 EKEALAYIET
-439 IDEMGGAVAAIE
+439 IDKMGGAVEAIE
-451 HGYMQQEMAR
+451 KGYMQAEMASH
-461 NAFSDQRDIETGKR
+461 AYKYQQEIETGER
-475 TVIGVNKY
+475 TVIGVNKF
-483 VDNSKANEDQEVL
+483 VDEKAKVKEDNVVADL
-496 TVDLAVGERQV
+496 TVAERQIKHTNEV
-507 ARLEKMKANRDN
+507 KAKRDN
-519 EAVKASLEKLRAAAK
+519 NAVKKALDELKKCCEGS
-534 GTENLMP
+534 ENTMP
-541 YLIDAV
+541 YIINAV

-554 EICGVLREEFGEFKP
+554 EICGVMKEVFGEYEGGNAF
-569 SIYY
+569 

>member
-1 MSEEKRLQEDLEKG
+1 MTEKINDKEMLQQGLDSYN
-15 KAMEEFFEEAPL
+15 A
-27 QRIAEEKAAYEEKV
+27 KV
-41 AKATAKFPERKEV
+41 AKATAKFPERPHMDAK
-54 EGQRLYTPLDVKDF
+54 QRLYTPLDIEGFNYLEKD
-68 DYCEKLGFPGMYP
+68 GFPGQYP

-118 EAGQTGLSVAMD
+118 QAGQTGLSVAMD

-137 DSDHEL
+137 DSDAEL

-156 SLADMEA
+156 SLADMEQ
-163 LFEGIP
+163 LFDGIP

-218 RGTYIFPPRPSMRLV
+218 RGTYIFPPRPSMRLI
-233 TDTFAYC
+233 TNTFEYC
-240 SKNIP
+240 SKYIP

-272 ANAMAYIDAAI
+272 ANAIAYIDAAI
-283 QAGQKVDD
+283 KAGQKVDD

-301 AGLDFFSEVAKFR
+301 AGLDFFFEIAKFR

-354 LINAIR
+354 LNNVAR

-365 MSAILGGIQSMA
+365 MSAVLGGIQSMA
-377 CCAYDEAIAI
+377 CCAYDEALSL

-400 QLLAYESNIP
+400 QLIAYESGVAD
-410 NTIDPLAG
+410 TIDPLAG
-418 SYYVESLTDKI
+418 SYYVEALTNKI
-429 EQEAYEYIKK
+429 EKEAEEYIKK

-451 HGYMQQEMAR
+451 QGYMQREMA
-461 NAFSDQRDIETGKR
+461 AHAYEDLTAIETGKK

-483 VDNSKANEDQEVL
+483 ADNKGAAEGESLKA
-496 TVDLAVGERQV
+496 DLSVGERQIKRV
-507 ARLEKMKANRDN
+507 DAMKAKRDQASVDKALKDLK
-519 EAVKASLEKLRAAAK
+519 EACK
-534 GTENLMP
+534 GEENLMP
-541 YLIDAV
+541 YLIAAV

-554 EICGVLREEFGEFKP
+554 EICGVMREVFGEYKQDGSAF
-569 SIYY
+569 

>member
-1 MSEEKRLQEDLEKG
+1 MDKEKLQQGL
-15 KAMEEFFEEAPL
+15 
-27 QRIAEEKAAYEEKV
+27 AEYDAKV
-41 AKATAKFPERKEV
+41 AKATAKFPERKEFAA
-54 EGQRLYTPLDVKDF
+54 QRLYTPLDIEGF
-68 DYCEKLGFPGMYP
+68 DYGEKLGFPGQYP

-163 LFEGIP
+163 LFDGIP

-189 YVAVAEKQGVKPEQ
+189 YVAVAEKQGVAPEA
-203 LRGTIQNDIL
+203 LKGTIQNDIL

-218 RGTYIFPPRPSMRLV
+218 RGTYIFPPRPSMRLI
-233 TDTFAYC
+233 TDTFEYC

-283 QAGQKVDD
+283 KAGQKVDD

-354 LINAIR
+354 LNNVVR

-365 MSAILGGIQSMA
+365 MSAVLGGIQSMA
-377 CCAYDEAIAI
+377 CCAYDEAIAL

-400 QLLAYESNIP
+400 QLLAYESGVTD
-410 NTIDPLAG
+410 TIDPLAG
-418 SYYVESLTDKI
+418 SYYIESLTDKI
-429 EQEAYEYIKK
+429 EQEAYEYIAK
-439 IDEMGGAVAAIE
+439 IDKMGGAVAAIE
-451 HGYMQQEMAR
+451 QGYMQQEMA
-461 NAFSDQRDIETGKR
+461 AHAYEYQHDVELGKR
-475 TVIGVNKY
+475 TVIGVNKFA
-483 VDNSKANEDQEVL
+483 DNKKMAEQDVL
-496 TVDLAVGERQV
+496 TADLSVGERQV
-507 ARLEKMKANRDN
+507 ARLNKMKAGRDN
-519 EAVKASLEKLRAAAK
+519 AAVQASLAKLREAAK

-554 EICGVLREEFGEFKP
+554 EICGVLREEFGEYKQSGSMF
-569 SIYY
+569 

>member
-1 MSEEKRLQEDLEKG
+1 MDKEKLQQGLNEY
-15 KAMEEFFEEAPL
+15 EA
-27 QRIAEEKAAYEEKV
+27 KV
-41 AKATAKFPERKEV
+41 AKATAKFPERKNFEA
-54 EGQRLYTPLDVKDF
+54 QRLYTPLDIEDF
-68 DYCEKLGFPGMYP
+68 DYGEKLGFPGQYP

-163 LFEGIP
+163 LFDGIP

-189 YVAVAEKQGVKPEQ
+189 YVAVAEKQGVKPEA
-203 LRGTIQNDIL
+203 LKGTIQNDIL

-218 RGTYIFPPRPSMRLV
+218 RGTYIFPPRPSMRLI
-233 TDTFAYC
+233 TDTFEYC

-283 QAGQKVDD
+283 KAGQKVDD

-301 AGLDFFSEVAKFR
+301 AGLDFFGEVAKFR

-327 YGATVPKA
+327 YGASVPKA

-354 LINAIR
+354 LNNVVR

-365 MSAILGGIQSMA
+365 LSAVLGGIQSMA
-377 CCAYDEAIAI
+377 CCAYDEAIAL

-400 QLLAYESNIP
+400 QLLAYESGVTD
-410 NTIDPLAG
+410 TIDPLAG
-418 SYYVESLTDKI
+418 SYYIETLTDKI
-429 EQEAYEYIKK
+429 EKEAYDYIDK
-439 IDEMGGAVAAIE
+439 IDRMGGAVAAIE
-451 HGYMQQEMAR
+451 QGYMQQEMA
-461 NAFSDQRDIETGKR
+461 AHAYEYQHEVELGKR
-475 TVIGVNKY
+475 TVIGVNKFN
-483 VDNSKANEDQEVL
+483 DSKKLAEQDVL
-496 TVDLAVGERQV
+496 TADLSVGERQI
-507 ARLEKMKANRDN
+507 ARLEKMKAARDN
-519 EAVKASLEKLRAAAK
+519 EAVKAALEKLREAAK

-554 EICGVLREEFGEFKP
+554 EICSVLREEFGEYKQSGSMF
-569 SIYY
+569 

>member
-1 MSEEKRLQEDLEKG
+1 MDKEKLQQGLNEY
-15 KAMEEFFEEAPL
+15 EA
-27 QRIAEEKAAYEEKV
+27 KV
-41 AKATAKFPERKEV
+41 AKATAKFPERKNFEV
-54 EGQRLYTPLDVKDF
+54 QRLYTPLDIEDF
-68 DYCEKLGFPGMYP
+68 DYGEKLGFPGQYP

-143 SHGEVGK
+143 NHGEVGK

-163 LFEGIP
+163 LFDGIP

-189 YVAVAEKQGVKPEQ
+189 YVAVAEKQGVKPEA
-203 LRGTIQNDIL
+203 LKGTIQNDIL

-218 RGTYIFPPRPSMRLV
+218 RGTYIFPPRPSMRLI
-233 TDTFAYC
+233 TDTFEYC

-283 QAGQKVDD
+283 KAGQKVDD

-301 AGLDFFSEVAKFR
+301 AGLDFFGEVAKFR

-327 YGATVPKA
+327 YGASVPKA

-354 LINAIR
+354 LNNVVR

-365 MSAILGGIQSMA
+365 LSAVLGGIQSMA
-377 CCAYDEAIAI
+377 CCAYDEAIAL

-400 QLLAYESNIP
+400 QLLAYESGVTD
-410 NTIDPLAG
+410 TIDPLAG
-418 SYYVESLTDKI
+418 SYYIETLTDKI
-429 EQEAYEYIKK
+429 EKEAYDYIDK
-439 IDEMGGAVAAIE
+439 IDRMGGAVAAIE
-451 HGYMQQEMAR
+451 QGYMQQEMA
-461 NAFSDQRDIETGKR
+461 AHAYEYQHEVELGKR
-475 TVIGVNKY
+475 TVIGVNKFN
-483 VDNSKANEDQEVL
+483 DSKKLAEQDVL
-496 TVDLAVGERQV
+496 TADLSVGERQI
-507 ARLEKMKANRDN
+507 ARLKKMKAARDN
-519 EAVKASLEKLRAAAK
+519 EAVKAALEKLREAAK

-554 EICGVLREEFGEFKP
+554 EICGVLREEFGEYKQSGSMF
-569 SIYY
+569 